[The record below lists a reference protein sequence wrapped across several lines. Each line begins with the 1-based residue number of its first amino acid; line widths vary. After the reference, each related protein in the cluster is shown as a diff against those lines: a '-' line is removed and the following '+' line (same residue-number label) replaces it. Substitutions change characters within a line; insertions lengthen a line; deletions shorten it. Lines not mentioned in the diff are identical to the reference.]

1 MNLKKEKEKLY
12 SKNFTRL
19 GMDMNVFVS
28 VVTALLVLAFSVF
41 TILKPDVSAEFF
53 GNINTGIN
61 KNFNWL
67 YIFTAN
73 ASIAFLLFIGFSK
86 LGNIKLG
93 GTLPNPNLMIFL
105 GLP

>member
-12 SKNFTRL
+12 SRNFNKY
-19 GMDMNVFVS
+19 GFDMNVFVS

-41 TILKPDVSAEFF
+41 TILKPNVSAEFF
-53 GNINTGIN
+53 GNINNEIN

-67 YIFTAN
+67 YILTAN

-86 LGNIKLG
+86 FGNGWLYSQ
-93 GTLPNPNLMIFL
+93 TRV
-105 GLP
+105 